1 MKSAVGKIE
10 LEADKNRLPVCIN
23 DNLLTDHPVLI
34 GDVDEARR
42 TLDFPSVY
50 QEVLVRLS

>member
-10 LEADKNRLPVCIN
+10 LEADKNRLPVYIN

>member
-10 LEADKNRLPVCIN
+10 LETDKNRLPVCIN